1 MYAPLCG
8 AATVISTLDFK
19 KAKESPLKS
28 RGLFTINDL
37 IASNYTITKLVS
49 GKYRHQFTPATTATA
64 YEFEA
69 NATPVIIEGERYNV
83 GYTVDS
89 VGRNIVDL
97 SALSPTSQVN
107 PMFSFLA
114 AQHIARG
121 NFGIEKA
128 KNDQRVSHAAT
139 DGYYWGKK
147 YAWRMFGT
155 VIAKSAFF
163 EYLDEIGHPSISCFT
178 RDPDLPYSNDES
190 TAYAEDGLED
200 AIRNL
205 IASAVKASPAYFK
218 SPLYSRRFAIR
229 GINALTD
236 KK

>member
-1 MYAPLCG
+1 M
-8 AATVISTLDFK
+8 
-19 KAKESPLKS
+19 KS
-28 RGLFTINDL
+28 RDLFTIHDL
-37 IASNYTITKLVS
+37 IASNYKITKLAS
-49 GKYRHQFTPATTATA
+49 GKYHHQFTPATTATV

-69 NATPVIIEGERYNV
+69 NATPVVVEGERYNI
-83 GYTVDS
+83 GYSVDDA
-89 VGRNIVDL
+89 GRNIIDL
-97 SALSPTSQVN
+97 SALSLTSQVN

-114 AQHIARG
+114 AQHIAAG
-121 NFGIEKA
+121 NHAIEKA
-128 KNDQRVSHAAT
+128 KNDQRVTHTAK

-163 EYLDEIGHPSISCFT
+163 EYIEEIGHPSVPCIT

-190 TAYAEDGLED
+190 TAYAEHGLEE
-200 AIRNL
+200 AMRNL
-205 IASAVKASPAYFK
+205 IASATRASAAYFR
-218 SPLYSRRFAIR
+218 SPLYSKKFAIK